1 MTMALDKIL
10 IVGFGKM
17 AQAMVEGWLA
27 SGIPASRF
35 AIYHPRRSEA
45 PAGIAVHN
53 QWPDEHFDA
62 VLLAIKPQMLG
73 DIAPEL
79 EPLLGPETVLI
90 SVLAGVDLAGLAQQF
105 PRAGGIARLMP
116 NLAVALRKSP
126 NALAATGLDD
136 AQREELTRL
145 AAALGSA
152 EWLDDESQFNL
163 VTALAGSGPGFVFR
177 FIDAL
182 AGGAADLGLDR
193 AQADRLAIAMVEG
206 ASALAASSDHPAA
219 DLASRVASK
228 GGMTQKGLDVL
239 DDGAALQ
246 QLLRECLR
254 AARDRGLE
262 MAEMAG
268 DKG

>member
-1 MTMALDKIL
+1 MALDKIL

-27 SGIPASRF
+27 SGISPDRF

-45 PAGIAVHN
+45 PAGIALHN
-53 QWPDEHFDA
+53 EWPDEHFDA
-62 VLLAIKPQMLG
+62 VLLAVKPQMLG
-73 DIAPEL
+73 ELAPQL
-79 EPLLGPETVLI
+79 EPLLGPDTVLV
-90 SVLAGVDLAGLAQQF
+90 SVLAGIDLAGLRRVF
-105 PRAGGIARLMP
+105 PRAGGIARFMP

-145 AAALGSA
+145 AEAVGSA
-152 EWLDDESQFNL
+152 VWLDDESQFNL

-193 AQADRLAIAMVEG
+193 AQADRLATAMVEG
-206 ASALAASSDHPAA
+206 ASALAGSSEHSAA
-219 DLASRVASK
+219 ELAARVASK

-246 QLLRECLR
+246 ELLRGCLR
-254 AARDRGLE
+254 AARDRGAE

>member
-1 MTMALDKIL
+1 MALDKIL

-17 AQAMVEGWLA
+17 AQAMVDGWLA

-35 AIYHPRRSEA
+35 AIYHPRRTDA
-45 PAGIAVHN
+45 PAGIALYN
-53 QWPDEHFDA
+53 QWPDEDFGA
-62 VLLAIKPQMLG
+62 VLLAVKPQMLG

-79 EPLLGPETVLI
+79 EPLVGPDTVLI
-90 SVLAGVDLAGLAQQF
+90 SVLAGVELAGLAQKF

-126 NALAATGLDD
+126 NALAANGLDD

-145 AAALGSA
+145 AVALGSA
-152 EWLDDESQFNL
+152 EWLEDESQFNL

-182 AGGAADLGLDR
+182 AGGAAALGLDR
-193 AQADRLAIAMVEG
+193 AQADRLALAMVEG
-206 ASALAASSDHPAA
+206 AGELAASSQHSPAE
-219 DLASRVASK
+219 LASQVASK

-239 DDGAALQ
+239 DEDAALQ
-246 QLLRECLR
+246 ELLQRCLQ
-254 AARDRGLE
+254 AARDRGAE

-268 DKG
+268 DSG

>member
-1 MTMALDKIL
+1 MALDRIL

-17 AQAMVEGWLA
+17 AQAMVDGWIA
-27 SGIPASRF
+27 AGIPAGRF
-35 AIYHPRRSEA
+35 AIYHPRRSDA
-45 PAGIAVHN
+45 PAGIALHN
-53 QWPDEHFDA
+53 HWPKERFDA
-62 VLLAIKPQMLG
+62 VLLAVKPQMLG
-73 DIAPEL
+73 DIAPDM
-79 EPLLGPETVLI
+79 EPLLGPDTVLI
-90 SVLAGVDLAGLAQQF
+90 SVLAGVDLAGLARKF

-136 AQREELTRL
+136 AQRQELTRL

-152 EWLDDESQFNL
+152 EWLDDERQFNL

-206 ASALAASSDHPAA
+206 ASALAASSPHSPA
-219 DLASRVASK
+219 DLATRVASK
-228 GGMTQKGLDVL
+228 GGMTQEGLNVL

-246 QLLRECLR
+246 NLLRQCLQ
-254 AARDRGLE
+254 AARDRGAELAR
-262 MAEMAG
+262 MAA
-268 DKG
+268 DKV

>member
-1 MTMALDKIL
+1 MMALEKIL

-17 AQAMVEGWLA
+17 AQAMVDGWLA
-27 SGIPASRF
+27 SGIPPERF
-35 AIYHPRRSEA
+35 AIYHPRRSDS
-45 PAGIAVHN
+45 PAGIALHN
-53 QWPDEHFDA
+53 DWPTEQFDA
-62 VLLAIKPQMLG
+62 VLLAVKPQMLG
-73 DIAPEL
+73 DIAAEL
-79 EPLLGPETVLI
+79 EPLLGPDTVLI
-90 SVLAGVDLAGLAQQF
+90 SVLAGVELAGLQRMF
-105 PRAGGIARLMP
+105 PRVGGIARFMP

-126 NALAATGLDD
+126 NALAATELDD

-182 AGGAADLGLDR
+182 AGAATDLGLDR

-206 ASALAASSDHPAA
+206 ASALAASSEYSAA
-219 DLASRVASK
+219 ELASRVASK

-239 DDGAALQ
+239 EEGAALQ
-246 QLLRECLR
+246 QLLHQCLR
-254 AARDRGLE
+254 AARDRGAE
-262 MAEMAG
+262 MAEMAAE
-268 DKG
+268 KG